1 MSAAI
6 FLAYDCEAISAAMSV
21 TLLQFKNANP
31 QLTLAKI
38 GKVCEREHQSISQY
52 CSGAAEISSTVWLK
66 LTAKWPE
73 LEDRLIYNLDEAE
86 KAFRA
91 KQRSLALPVPNDS
104 QERAA

>member
-1 MSAAI
+1 VSASI
-6 FLAYDCEAISAAMSV
+6 YLEYDCEAIAAAMSV
-21 TLLQFKNANP
+21 TLLQHKNVN

-38 GKVCEREHQSISQY
+38 GKECEREAQSISQY

-104 QERAA
+104 EQVAA

>member
-6 FLAYDCEAISAAMSV
+6 FLEYDCEAIQAAQAV
-21 TLLQFKNANP
+21 ALLKFNNAHP
-31 QLTLAKI
+31 ELSYAKI
-38 GKVCEREHQSISQY
+38 GKECEREHQSISQY
-52 CSGAAEISSTVWLK
+52 ANNLHEIPSTVWLK

-73 LEDRLIYNLDEAE
+73 IEARMIYELDEAE

-91 KQRSLALPVPNDS
+91 KQRSLTLPMPEP

>member
-1 MSAAI
+1 MTRSI
-6 FLAYDCEAISAAMSV
+6 FLDYDCEAIAAAMSV
-21 TLLQFKNANP
+21 SLLQHKNVN

-38 GKVCEREHQSISQY
+38 AKECEREVQSISKY
-52 CSGAAEISSTVWLK
+52 CSGETEIASTVWLK

-73 LEDRLIYNLDEAE
+73 LEERLIYNLDAAE

-104 QERAA
+104 TEAAA

>member
-1 MSAAI
+1 VSASI
-6 FLAYDCEAISAAMSV
+6 YLEYDCDAIAAAMSV
-21 TLLQFKNANP
+21 SLLQHKNVN

-38 GKVCEREHQSISQY
+38 AKECEREVQSISKY
-52 CSGAAEISSTVWLK
+52 CSGETEISSTVWLK
-66 LTAKWPE
+66 LTAKWPD

-91 KQRSLALPVPNDS
+91 KQRSLTLPMPEP